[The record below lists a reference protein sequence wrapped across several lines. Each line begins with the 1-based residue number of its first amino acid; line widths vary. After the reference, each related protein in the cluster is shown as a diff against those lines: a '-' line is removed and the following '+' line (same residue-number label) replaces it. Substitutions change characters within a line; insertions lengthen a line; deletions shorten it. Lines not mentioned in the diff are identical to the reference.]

1 MGKKERIQK
10 EIDRLEK
17 YSKFYLNTI
26 LAILSGIVWSVYAI
40 LENRADL
47 KVVILSAVGVIVV
60 VFLIFKIKFV
70 EIEEDRLLEELEK
83 ED

>member
-1 MGKKERIQK
+1 LGKKERIQK

>member
-1 MGKKERIQK
+1 MSKKERIQK

-40 LENRADL
+40 LEGKSDL
-47 KVVILSAVGVIVV
+47 KIVILSSVGVIVV
-60 VFLIFKIKFV
+60 IFLIFKIKFV
-70 EIEEDRLLEELEK
+70 EVEEDRLLEELEK
-83 ED
+83 E